1 MPQSQIPKRPKKQ
14 KKLYFPP
21 LMQFALYGLTGY
33 ILAAN
38 LPALAYESAP
48 LFWVSV
54 PVIAAGALVLFSAVR
69 SFGKA
74 NTTVN
79 PITPEQAEQ
88 LVTTGLYHFTRN
100 PMYLGMLLV
109 LLGAALALQNLAAFS
124 GPILYSLSIT
134 LFQIIPEE
142 RVLEQNFGSAFT
154 AYRKQTRRWL

>member
-1 MPQSQIPKRPKKQ
+1 MPQTQISERSKKQ

-21 LMQFALYGLTGY
+21 LMQFAFYGLAGY
-33 ILAAN
+33 ILATN
-38 LPALAYESAP
+38 LPALAYGSVP
-48 LFWVSV
+48 LFWLSV
-54 PVIAAGALVLFSAVR
+54 PVIAAGALVLFFAVR
-69 SFGKA
+69 SFGRA

-88 LVTTGLYHFTRN
+88 LVTTGLYRFTRN

-109 LLGAALALQNLAAFS
+109 LVGGALALQNLAAFS
-124 GPILYSLSIT
+124 GPILYALSIT
-134 LFQIIPEE
+134 LLQIIPEE